1 MEFYRKNLANPWPTN
16 KNAVLN
22 AMTEVNQGS
31 MKVKRLL
38 TSAF

>member
-1 MEFYRKNLANPWPTN
+1 MATN

-22 AMTEVNQGS
+22 AMTEISQGS

-38 TSAF
+38 SFLVS